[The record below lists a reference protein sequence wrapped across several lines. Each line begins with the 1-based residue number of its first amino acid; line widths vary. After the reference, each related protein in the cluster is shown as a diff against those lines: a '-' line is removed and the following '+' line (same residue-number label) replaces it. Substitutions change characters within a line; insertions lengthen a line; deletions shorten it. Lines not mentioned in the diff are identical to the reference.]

1 MIESRWI
8 ALALL
13 AIALIGSARLLWQQR
28 RGPRRSAPHL
38 AALLALQIAAGGLLY
53 FTLVPPLTQA
63 RADRLTVLTPGAER
77 VQWSAASGDTIVA
90 LPEAAPSTATAVP
103 DLGTALRLHPG
114 TQSLRVIGDG
124 LPARDRDITLPG
136 QVHLLQPAP
145 PRGWRALQAP
155 AITAPGSVFHLH
167 ARAQGVAGASAELL
181 DPAGVVVDRGT
192 LGSDGSIAL
201 EGVARASGRST
212 FSLRLLDASGHVVDN
227 VPVPLQTLDQPAP
240 RVLILAGAPGPE
252 LKYLRRWAADTGLD
266 VQAQASA
273 GGGVSLG
280 DAPVALTAT
289 RLAATD
295 VLILD
300 ERSLL
305 TLGVAQR
312 GTVQQALREGLGVL
326 VRTGGPLGDG
336 ARRVLRGWGLPV
348 TGNTPG
354 TPLQL
359 AADPDAALLQARR
372 GPQRPATQATT
383 YIDEADAASHSAA
396 VPVLEQFPLRAT
408 DATAL
413 LRDDKGQPVGG
424 WRSVGKGRS
433 ALLPVSD
440 SYRLVLSGRDDRHA
454 ELWSGVLAS
463 VARPLPNA
471 AQVRI
476 DAPTPWAGERVVLCN
491 VAAETKVR
499 SPAGVAVALRVDPA
513 TGTGHCAG
521 YWPQQAGWHQLQQGD
536 LAQAFYVFDP
546 ASAPALYR
554 QQQRDANALLVR
566 DAAGSAVSGTV
577 NAPGPRWPWLLAF
590 VLVAGLL
597 WWLER
602 WRPRTVSPAP

>member
-1 MIESRWI
+1 MTEPRWI
-8 ALALL
+8 ALALV

-28 RGPRRSAPHL
+28 RGPRRNALHL
-38 AALLALQIAAGGLLY
+38 AALLVLQIAVSVLLY
-53 FTLVPPLTQA
+53 VTLVPPLTQA
-63 RADRLTVLTPGAER
+63 RADRLTVLTAGADK
-77 VQWSAASGDTIVA
+77 VQWSAASGDTVVA
-90 LPEAAPSTATAVP
+90 LPEAARSTATAVP
-103 DLGTALRLHPG
+103 DLATALRVHPG
-114 TQSLRVIGDG
+114 TRSLRVIGDG

-136 QVHLLQPAP
+136 QVHLLQPPP
-145 PRGWRALQAP
+145 PRGWSALQAP
-155 AITAPGSVFHLH
+155 PITPPGSVFQLH
-167 ARAQGVAGASAELL
+167 ARAQGVPDASAELL

-192 LGSDGSIAL
+192 LGSDGSVVL
-201 EGVARASGRST
+201 EGVARASGRVI
-212 FSLRLLDASGHVVDN
+212 FNLRLLDANRHAVDS
-227 VPVPLQTLDQPAP
+227 VPVPVQTLDQPAP

-252 LKYLRRWAADTGLD
+252 LKYLRRWAVDTGLD

-280 DAPVALTAT
+280 DAPVALTAA

-305 TLGVAQR
+305 TLGVGQR
-312 GTVQQALREGLGVL
+312 STVQQALREGLGVL

-336 ARRVLRGWGLPV
+336 ARQVLRGWGLPV
-348 TGNTPG
+348 TGNNQG

-359 AADPDAALLQARR
+359 TADPDAALLQVRR
-372 GPQRPATQATT
+372 GPQRPATQTTT
-383 YIDEADAASHSAA
+383 YIDEADAASHAA
-396 VPVLEQFPLRAT
+396 PVPVLEQFPLRAT

-413 LRDDKGQPVGG
+413 LRDDKGQAVGG
-424 WRSVGKGRS
+424 WRSVGKGRL

-471 AQVRI
+471 AHVRI
-476 DAPTPWAGERVVLCN
+476 DTPMPWAGERVVLCN
-491 VAAETKVR
+491 VAAETQVR
-499 SPAGVAVALRVDPA
+499 GPAGVAVPLRVDPA
-513 TGTGHCAG
+513 SGTARCAG
-521 YWPQQAGWHQLQQGD
+521 YWPQQAGWHPLQQGD

-554 QQQRDANALLVR
+554 QQQREANALLVR
-566 DAAGSAVSGTV
+566 DAAGSAISGTV
-577 NAPGPRWPWLLAF
+577 DAPGARWPWLLAF

-602 WRPRTVSPAP
+602 WRPRTVSPGP

>member
-1 MIESRWI
+1 MIEPRWI

-13 AIALIGSARLLWQQR
+13 AITVIGSARLLWQQR
-28 RGPRRSAPHL
+28 RGPRRKGLHL
-38 AALLALQIAAGGLLY
+38 VALLVLQCAASVLLY
-53 FTLVPPLTQA
+53 VTLAPPLTQA
-63 RADRLTVLTPGAER
+63 RANRLTVLTPAADK
-77 VQWSAASGDTIVA
+77 VQWSPARGDTFVA
-90 LPEAAPSTATAVP
+90 LPEAAPSTATVVP
-103 DLGTALRLHPG
+103 DLATALRLHPG
-114 TQSLRVIGDG
+114 TQSLRIIGDG
-124 LPARDRDITLPG
+124 LPARDRDTALPG
-136 QVHLLQPAP
+136 QVQLLQPAP

-155 AITAPGSVFHLH
+155 PLTAPGSVFHVH

-192 LGSDGSIAL
+192 LASDGSIAL

-212 FSLRLLDASGHVVDN
+212 FSLRLLDASRRAVDS

-252 LKYLRRWAADTGLD
+252 LKYLRRWAVDTGLD
-266 VQAQASA
+266 VQAQASV
-273 GGGVSLG
+273 GGGLSLG
-280 DAPVALTAT
+280 DAPVALTAA

-300 ERSLL
+300 ERSLPA
-305 TLGVAQR
+305 LGAAQR
-312 GTVQQALREGLGVL
+312 SAVQHALRDGLGVL

-336 ARRVLRGWGLPV
+336 ARQALRGWGLTV
-348 TGNTPG
+348 VGNSQRA
-354 TPLQL
+354 PLHL
-359 AADPDAALLQARR
+359 AADADAALLQARR
-372 GPQRPATQATT
+372 GPQRPATQTTT

-408 DATAL
+408 DASAL
-413 LRDDKGQPVGG
+413 LHDGRGQPVGS
-424 WRSVGKGRS
+424 WRGTGKGRL
-433 ALLPVSD
+433 ALLPVTD

-476 DAPTPWAGERVVLCN
+476 DAPTPWAGERVALCN
-491 VAAETKVR
+491 VPAAAQVR
-499 SPAGVAVALRVDPA
+499 GPTGIAVPLHIDPA
-513 TGTGHCAG
+513 TGTDRCAG
-521 YWPQQAGWHQLQQGD
+521 YWPQQAGWHQVQQGD
-536 LAQAFYVFDP
+536 ITQAFYVFDP
-546 ASAPALYR
+546 AGASALYR
-554 QQQRDANALLVR
+554 QQQREANALLVR
-566 DAAGSAVSGTV
+566 DATGSAVSGTV
-577 NAPGPRWPWLLAF
+577 AVPGPRWPWLLAF

-602 WRPRTVSPAP
+602 WRPRMPSPAP

>member
-1 MIESRWI
+1 MIEPRWI
-8 ALALL
+8 AVALL
-13 AIALIGSARLLWQQR
+13 AIALVGSARLLWQQR
-28 RGPRRSAPHL
+28 RGPHRNGLHL
-38 AALLALQIAAGGLLY
+38 AALLVLQIAVSALLY
-53 FTLVPPLTQA
+53 VTLVPPLARA
-63 RADRLTVLTPGAER
+63 RADRLTVLTASADK
-77 VQWSAASGDTIVA
+77 VQWSPASGDTVVA
-90 LPEAAPSTATAVP
+90 LPEAGDSTARTVP
-103 DLGTALRLHPG
+103 DLATALRQHPG

-124 LPARDRDITLPG
+124 LPARDRDVALPG
-136 QVHLLQPAP
+136 QVQVLQPAP
-145 PRGWRALQAP
+145 PRGWSTLQLP
-155 AITAPGSVFHLH
+155 PITAPGSVFALH
-167 ARAQGVAGASAELL
+167 ARAQGVAGATAELL
-181 DPAGVVVDRGT
+181 DPAGIVVDRGT
-192 LGSDGSIAL
+192 LDRDGSIVLA
-201 EGVARASGRST
+201 GVARASGRST
-212 FSLRLLDASGHVVDN
+212 FRLRLLDASRHGVDS

-252 LKYLRRWAADTGLD
+252 LKYLRRWATDTGLA

-273 GGGVSLG
+273 GGGVLLG
-280 DAPVALTAT
+280 DAPVALTAA

-305 TLGVAQR
+305 TLGAAQR
-312 GTVQQALREGLGVL
+312 STVQQALREGLGVL

-336 ARRVLRGWGLPV
+336 ARQVMHGWGLPV
-348 TGNTPG
+348 TGNSQG

-372 GPQRPATQATT
+372 GPQRPAPQATT
-383 YIDEADAASHSAA
+383 YIDEADTASHSAA

-413 LRDDKGQPVGG
+413 LRDGKGQPVGG
-424 WRSVGKGRS
+424 WRSVGKGRL
-433 ALLPVSD
+433 ALLPVTD

-476 DAPTPWAGERVVLCN
+476 GAPTPWAGERVVLCN
-491 VAAETKVR
+491 VAADAQVR
-499 SPAGVAVALRVDPA
+499 SPAGVAVPLRVDPA
-513 TGTGHCAG
+513 TGTGRCAG

-536 LAQAFYVFDP
+536 AAQAFYVFDP
-546 ASAPALYR
+546 ASAPVLYR

-566 DAAGSAVSGTV
+566 DAAGSAVSANV
-577 NAPGPRWPWLLAF
+577 SVPGPRWPWLLAF

-602 WRPRTVSPAP
+602 WRPRAVMPTH

>member
-1 MIESRWI
+1 MMESRWI

-28 RGPRRSAPHL
+28 RGPRRSGLHL
-38 AALLALQIAAGGLLY
+38 AALLALQIAVSVLLY
-53 FTLVPPLTQA
+53 VTLVPPLTQA
-63 RADRLTVLTPGAER
+63 RADRLTVLTAGADK
-77 VQWSAASGDTIVA
+77 VQWSAASGDTVVA

-103 DLGTALRLHPG
+103 DLATALRLHPG

-124 LPARDRDITLPG
+124 LPARDRDISLPG

-145 PRGWRALQAP
+145 PRGWHALQAP
-155 AITAPGSVFHLH
+155 AITAPGGVFDLH
-167 ARAQGVAGASAELL
+167 ARAQGVAGASAELH
-181 DPAGVVVDRGT
+181 DPAGIVVDRGT
-192 LGSDGSIAL
+192 LGSDGSIVLA
-201 EGVARASGRST
+201 GVARASGRTT
-212 FSLRLLDASGHVVDN
+212 FSLRLLDASRHVVDS
-227 VPVPLQTLDQPAP
+227 VPVPLQTLDHPAP

-252 LKYLRRWAADTGLD
+252 LKYLRRWAVDTGLD
-266 VQAQASA
+266 VQLQASA

-280 DAPVALTAT
+280 DAPVALTAA

-300 ERSLL
+300 ERSLPA
-305 TLGVAQR
+305 LGTAQR
-312 GTVQQALREGLGVL
+312 SAVQQALRDGLGVL

-336 ARRVLRGWGLPV
+336 ARQALRGWGLAV
-348 TGNTPG
+348 IGNSQS
-354 TPLQL
+354 TPLHL
-359 AADPDAALLQARR
+359 TRDPDAALLQARR
-372 GPQRPATQATT
+372 GPQRPATQATA

-396 VPVLEQFPLRAT
+396 VPVLEQFPLRGTNAS
-408 DATAL
+408 AL
-413 LRDDKGQPVGG
+413 LHDDKGQPVGG
-424 WRSVGKGRS
+424 WRSVGKGRL
-433 ALLPVSD
+433 ALLPVTD

-476 DAPTPWAGERVVLCN
+476 DAPTPWAGERVALCN
-491 VAAETKVR
+491 VPAAAQVR
-499 SPAGVAVALRVDPA
+499 GPTGIAVPLHIDPA
-513 TGTGHCAG
+513 TGTDRCAG
-521 YWPQQAGWHQLQQGD
+521 YWPQQAGWHQVQQGD
-536 LAQAFYVFDP
+536 VTQAFYVFDP
-546 ASAPALYR
+546 ASAPTLYR
-554 QQQRDANALLVR
+554 QQQREANGLLVR
-566 DAAGSAVSGTV
+566 NAQVGAVSGTV
-577 NAPGPRWPWLLAF
+577 SAPGPRWPWLLAF